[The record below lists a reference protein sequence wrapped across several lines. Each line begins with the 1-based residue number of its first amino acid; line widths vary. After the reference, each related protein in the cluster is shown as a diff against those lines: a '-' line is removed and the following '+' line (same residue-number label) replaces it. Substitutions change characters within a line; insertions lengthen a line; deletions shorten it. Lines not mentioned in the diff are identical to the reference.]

1 MSGGILLAV
10 LGAALLHGTW
20 NALAKLIP
28 DRLVSSALIGLAY
41 LLLGGLACLV
51 LPLPAAGAVPSLL
64 LSAVLQTAYLILL
77 TAAYAAS
84 DFGTA
89 YPLMRG
95 VAVLGV
101 TAVSVLWLG
110 ESLAPGQLLAVLLVV
125 VALAVLALRSSRTQT
140 RCGLLLALVVGAVVA
155 AYSLVDGVGV
165 RSAGNALSYAAWLF
179 LLQGVT
185 VPLTCWVLSRDR
197 RAFLAG
203 LRRHA
208 RPGMLGGVLSLIAYA
223 VVVWAQSLAPLA
235 LVSALRETGVIVA
248 VFAGRLLFRE
258 PLTTRGVAASG
269 LVAVGIVLLRATT
282 A

>member
-1 MSGGILLAV
+1 
-10 LGAALLHGTW
+10 
-20 NALAKLIP
+20 
-28 DRLVSSALIGLAY
+28 
-41 LLLGGLACLV
+41 
-51 LPLPAAGAVPSLL
+51 
-64 LSAVLQTAYLILL
+64 
-77 TAAYAAS
+77 
-84 DFGTA
+84 
-89 YPLMRG
+89 
-95 VAVLGV
+95 
-101 TAVSVLWLG
+101 
-110 ESLAPGQLLAVLLVV
+110 VLLVV

-140 RCGLLLALVVGAVVA
+140 RRGLLLALVVGAVVA

-223 VVVWAQSLAPLA
+223 VVVWAQSPAPLA

-248 VFAGRLLFRE
+248 VFAGRLLFGE

-269 LVAVGIVLLRATT
+269 LVAVGVVLLRAST
-282 A
+282 ALARRASSAAAFEREAPAGADSAARSDLLVVLSADVLVVVVQGVDVLLGDGQRLAQRPRDGHSPGHLHGHNRGHD

>member
-1 MSGGILLAV
+1 MPPC
-10 LGAALLHGTW
+10 ALH
-20 NALAKLIP
+20 P
-28 DRLVSSALIGLAY
+28 D
-41 LLLGGLACLV
+41 
-51 LPLPAAGAVPSLL
+51 
-64 LSAVLQTAYLILL
+64 
-77 TAAYAAS
+77 
-84 DFGTA
+84 
-89 YPLMRG
+89 
-95 VAVLGV
+95 
-101 TAVSVLWLG
+101 
-110 ESLAPGQLLAVLLVV
+110 
-125 VALAVLALRSSRTQT
+125 SR
-140 RCGLLLALVVGAVVA
+140 GLLLALVVGAVVA

-269 LVAVGIVLLRATT
+269 LVAVGIVLLRTTT